1 MKQLTCVL
9 SDIRYLT
16 FKRLFFGETKVD
28 DSNKFHVLRIDKKDG
43 FITYSLGRLNADA
56 RRYFRLTDAYSSIYE
71 GNSCKLPEKVKI
83 HVSCDG
89 NRPHYTSEHNSTD
102 SNFKCHAGAL
112 GGSCGRYVPEKEQKN
127 TICFL
132 KRLYYDTVSRNITSM
147 CGGIAKF
154 NAEGRNKIERNE
166 NILGRIKLL
175 NPSLH
180 QNLVNYTSQEN
191 SMYDP
196 NGTNGIKVPN
206 LPDFQPNTATNY
218 TAQGPR
224 RSQLPE
230 SERDIRIREQR
241 AEERKIQEEKEELKQ
256 QEELRLIKEEEIR
269 VLNLAAREKSE
280 RRLRRKF
287 KPSFRWVNDNNSEKG
302 MTKLPFY
309 NPPSLL
315 NTSSSA
321 PSTPVKK
328 ETFIDKKRPA
338 SSSPDKLKK
347 RKLLPEGRFLKKKLF
362 QD

>member
-1 MKQLTCVL
+1 
-9 SDIRYLT
+9 
-16 FKRLFFGETKVD
+16 
-28 DSNKFHVLRIDKKDG
+28 
-43 FITYSLGRLNADA
+43 
-56 RRYFRLTDAYSSIYE
+56 
-71 GNSCKLPEKVKI
+71 
-83 HVSCDG
+83 
-89 NRPHYTSEHNSTD
+89 
-102 SNFKCHAGAL
+102 
-112 GGSCGRYVPEKEQKN
+112 
-127 TICFL
+127 
-132 KRLYYDTVSRNITSM
+132 
-147 CGGIAKF
+147 
-154 NAEGRNKIERNE
+154 
-166 NILGRIKLL
+166 
-175 NPSLH
+175 
-180 QNLVNYTSQEN
+180 
-191 SMYDP
+191 MYDP

-347 RKLLPEGRFLKKKLF
+347 RKLLPEGRLLKKKLF